1 MPIRKS
7 NPNLRVHEKTMVHVN
22 HLLAQARRSRVDLL
36 PLLALS
42 PRQTMKSEE
51 VAIFGL
57 GNVLFS
63 LVAPDPTQLDKI
75 SCVPHS
81 C

>member
-22 HLLAQARRSRVDLL
+22 DLLVQTRRSRVDLL
-36 PLLALS
+36 PLLAFS
-42 PRQTMKSEE
+42 PRQAMKTKE

-63 LVAPDPTQLDKI
+63 FVSPDPAQLDKI

>member
-7 NPNLRVHEKTMVHVN
+7 DPNLRVHEKAMVHVN
-22 HLLAQARRSRVDLL
+22 DFLVQARRSRVDLL
-36 PLLALS
+36 TLLALS
-42 PRQTMKSEE
+42 PRQAMKSEE

-57 GNVLFS
+57 SNVLFS
-63 LVAPDPTQLDKI
+63 FVAPDPTQFDKI